1 MFRIRSNDRQTATT
15 PVNGVAQKI
24 LLEILTSG
32 NTGVLKSVFTSG
44 GNGYEPVNVD
54 RCEDF
59 PRAPI
64 APRPPA
70 GSPPIIVILT
80 SFEVSPSF
88 PCGTLKRLF
97 CSGYARNGR
106 ENSFLPAL

>member
-1 MFRIRSNDRQTATT
+1 MFRIRSNEGQTATT
-15 PVNGVAQKI
+15 PVNGVTEDTR
-24 LLEILTSG
+24 EILTSG

-64 APRPPA
+64 PP
-70 GSPPIIVILT
+70 SPCNSDSYEFRGIA
-80 SFEVSPSF
+80 EF
-88 PCGTLKRLF
+88 PVR
-97 CSGYARNGR
+97 Y
-106 ENSFLPAL
+106 P

>member
-1 MFRIRSNDRQTATT
+1 MFRIRSNEGQTATT
-15 PVNGVAQKI
+15 PVNGVTEDTR
-24 LLEILTSG
+24 EILTSG

-64 APRPPA
+64 APRRIPP
-70 GSPPIIVILT
+70 SPCNSDSYEFRGIA
-80 SFEVSPSF
+80 EF
-88 PCGTLKRLF
+88 PVRY
-97 CSGYARNGR
+97 S
-106 ENSFLPAL
+106 

>member
-1 MFRIRSNDRQTATT
+1 MIFIERNGRSSPDVSDPIERQTDRN
-15 PVNGVAQKI
+15 NGVAQKI

-70 GSPPIIVILT
+70 GSPPL
-80 SFEVSPSF
+80 
-88 PCGTLKRLF
+88 
-97 CSGYARNGR
+97 
-106 ENSFLPAL
+106 

>member
-1 MFRIRSNDRQTATT
+1 MFRIRSNEGQTATT
-15 PVNGVAQKI
+15 PVNGI
-24 LLEILTSG
+24 TEDTREILTSG

-64 APRPPA
+64 PPL
-70 GSPPIIVILT
+70 PVIVILT

-97 CSGYARNGR
+97 CSGYAWNGR